1 MLPVAEAATRALA
14 RQQAENLTRFL
25 RQERTL
31 SAQLV
36 ALATTT
42 VGAGDAAASK
52 FLVTYI
58 DEMAAA
64 LAGSDVFDP
73 SDGGKR
79 LEAMLTSLAQGLAG
93 ALAEYEWAG
102 PVIERAIA
110 EARSRHVPGA
120 PPPPPVERP
129 RAIGQS

>member
-36 ALATTT
+36 ALASST
-42 VGAGDAAASK
+42 VGAGAAAAQS
-52 FLVTYI
+52 FLVAYI

-64 LAGSDVFDP
+64 LAGSDVFDA

-93 ALAEYEWAG
+93 ALAEYDWAG
-102 PVIERAIA
+102 PVIERSIA
-110 EARSRHVPGA
+110 EARARHVPGA
-120 PPPPPVERP
+120 PAPPVRRQ
-129 RAIGQS
+129 RALGQS